1 MYPTCHRS
9 EQKARVLEFEG
20 TEEKSVV
27 KDSMQ
32 NETLKAA
39 GQTQLLSSG
48 LPDLGTDGLSFLACA
63 SRSPGSCDQVFSL
76 NPG

>member
-9 EQKARVLEFEG
+9 EQKALVLESEG

-27 KDSMQ
+27 KDRMQ
-32 NETLKAA
+32 SETLKAA

-48 LPDLGTDGLSFLACA
+48 
-63 SRSPGSCDQVFSL
+63 FSL
-76 NPG
+76 IWGQMAYHS